1 MKIDLNINR
10 KYTLQE
16 YDLNWQNKFE
26 KIKILLSYIFKEKA
40 LKIEHVGST
49 SIVGMKAKPLIDV
62 LVIIK
67 KIESFYE
74 EKEKMIIAG
83 YEWGEEYI
91 GPNTLI
97 FYKVAHDG
105 SKTENIHVCEHGS
118 SHEKRFLVMRA
129 FFRAFPEKAKE
140 YSELKEK
147 NFNLY
152 PNNYPAYVEAKDAF
166 LGRIEQESYEWN
178 KQNKIVDLSY

>member
-16 YDLNWQNKFE
+16 YDLNWQNKFDE
-26 KIKILLSYIFKEKA
+26 IKIHLSHVFKKKA
-40 LKIEHVGST
+40 IKIEHVGST
-49 SIVGMKAKPLIDV
+49 SIVGMKAKSLIDI
-62 LVIIK
+62 LVVIK
-67 KIESFYE
+67 KIESFDE
-74 EKEKMIIAG
+74 EKEKMISAG
-83 YEWGEEYI
+83 YEWGDEYI

-97 FYKVAHDG
+97 FYKIAKDG
-105 SKTENIHVCEHGS
+105 SKTENIHVCEQGS
-118 SHEKRFLVMRA
+118 CHEKRFLVMRA

-152 PNNYPAYVEAKDAF
+152 QDNYPAYREAKDAF
-166 LGRIEQESYEWN
+166 LGRIELESYEWN
-178 KQNKIVDLSY
+178 EQNGIVDLSY